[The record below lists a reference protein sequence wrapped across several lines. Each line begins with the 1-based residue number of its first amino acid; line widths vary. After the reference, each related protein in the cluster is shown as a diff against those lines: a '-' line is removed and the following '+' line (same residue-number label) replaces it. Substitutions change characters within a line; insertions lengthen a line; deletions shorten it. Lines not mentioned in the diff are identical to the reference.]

1 MGGGMAMLKRL
12 SALQKLHRI
21 VQTHES
27 SATVLR
33 HDSDEDDGDKAPA
46 RA

>member
-12 SALQKLHRI
+12 SALPKLDGI
-21 VQTHES
+21 VQGYEL
-27 SATVLR
+27 SAAVLR
-33 HDSDEDDGDKAPA
+33 HDSDEDDGDKASA